1 MIMDDN
7 ALGRRLTALKQELAQ
22 LDAPAHVG
30 RRLDA
35 AIAAARQRKL
45 HGAQGMRR
53 LARES
58 WLAWPLALAA
68 AIGIIAWT
76 QRTTRDGAPSEI
88 PAAVPAPAAT
98 QFIPLMP
105 VADIAQTRG
114 AFVVSAPVSRTMLAE
129 LGLPVSPA
137 RAAEPIASELLVRA
151 DGTVLAV
158 RFLQ

>member
-7 ALGRRLTALKQELAQ
+7 AVDRRLAALKQELAQ

-35 AIAAARQRKL
+35 AIEAARKGKL
-45 HGAQGMRR
+45 RGAQRMGRR
-53 LARES
+53 VREL
-58 WLAWPLALAA
+58 WFAWPLALAA
-68 AIGIIAWT
+68 AIGIITWT
-76 QRTTRDGAPSEI
+76 LRTTRDSALSEI
-88 PAAVPAPAAT
+88 PAAAPVSAT
-98 QFIPLMP
+98 QFIPLVP
-105 VADIAQTRG
+105 VTDIAQARG
-114 AFVVSAPVSRTMLAE
+114 AFVVSAPMPRTMLAE

>member
-35 AIAAARQRKL
+35 AIEAARQGKL

-58 WLAWPLALAA
+58 WLAWPLALA
-68 AIGIIAWT
+68 
-76 QRTTRDGAPSEI
+76 
-88 PAAVPAPAAT
+88 AAT

>member
-1 MIMDDN
+1 MTMDEN
-7 ALGRRLTALKQELAQ
+7 ALERRIAALKQTLSQ
-22 LDAPAHVG
+22 LDPPADIG

-35 AIAAARQRKL
+35 AIASAQRGKTR
-45 HGAQGMRR
+45 GKPRAEWR
-53 LARES
+53 AREG

-68 AIGIIAWT
+68 AIGIVTWT
-76 QRTTRDGAPSEI
+76 LRAPREGAPPEI
-88 PAAVPAPAAT
+88 PAAGVPAAT
-98 QFIPLMP
+98 QFIPLVP

-114 AFVVSAPVSRTMLAE
+114 AYVVSAPMPRTMLSE
-129 LGLPVSPA
+129 LGLPVSPT